1 MSTSS
6 DTLVLLEDKC
16 ASALKLLLTARV
28 TCRLLPRRDIHDRD
42 GDDSDEDDSDGD
54 VDDYVGDDCDDDDDC
69 NDGDGD
75 DYDFDLSPTSLR
87 RLP

>member
-16 ASALKLLLTARV
+16 ASPLKLLLTARV
-28 TCRLLPRRDIHDRD
+28 TCRLLPCRDIHDRD
-42 GDDSDEDDSDGD
+42 KDGD
-54 VDDYVGDDCDDDDDC
+54 VDDYVGDNCDDGDDY

>member
-16 ASALKLLLTARV
+16 ASPLKLLLTARV
-28 TCRLLPRRDIHDRD
+28 TCRLLPCRDIHDRD
-42 GDDSDEDDSDGD
+42 GDDSEEDD
-54 VDDYVGDDCDDDDDC
+54 DDYVGDNCDDDDDC

-75 DYDFDLSPTSLR
+75 DYDCDLSPTSLR
-87 RLP
+87 

>member
-16 ASALKLLLTARV
+16 ASPLKLLLTARV

-42 GDDSDEDDSDGD
+42 GDDCDEDGD
-54 VDDYVGDDCDDDDDC
+54 VDYYVGDDCDDDDIYIMMQC
-69 NDGDGD
+69 L
-75 DYDFDLSPTSLR
+75 FVCHEKSSLPPGS
-87 RLP
+87 LL